1 MEMKMSKE
9 ERMLKMIREILVS
22 CPEAGQEFAD
32 DYELDAHGVEE
43 IINALQ
49 ISKTDLEY
57 ALDDLINYVP
67 ESFFEPKYINEKV
80 LHAWESIPSGI
91 RQLFGTYPEDGSR
104 ELYIRTHNPILSYEK
119 LEFHDLDEKGYR
131 IYIQIMNQL
140 KRCARELDKRLRTFY
155 PQELGYKNC
164 LKFYIKFPSEKY
176 TRTWWDGDIMS
187 VKPLGWGRTK
197 SIEQEIAIIRWLTD
211 VSQTVPRNGLNF
223 LFNNIYWISALTP
236 SCVNV
241 FDLFIN
247 ACTASPDEISADEY
261 PPYEEFLFP
270 LLYQREL
277 DRVELCL
284 EWYKTHE
291 KNPIGEYYFTEYLL
305 NGCMDE
311 KLIITRTR
319 NLKKELRTF
328 IKEHKEIFLKEM
340 REILCKEYGKPGI
353 PYRIVDLNT
362 CNLRSTK
369 TGWFEY
375 NYPDILGSKELQ
387 KAMRYIIREAYRTV
401 IGN

>member
-104 ELYIRTHNPILSYEK
+104 ELNIRTHTPILTYEK
-119 LEFHDLDEKGYR
+119 HQY
-131 IYIQIMNQL
+131 Q
-140 KRCARELDKRLRTFY
+140 DK
-155 PQELGYKNC
+155 QH
-164 LKFYIKFPSEKY
+164 
-176 TRTWWDGDIMS
+176 
-187 VKPLGWGRTK
+187 
-197 SIEQEIAIIRWLTD
+197 
-211 VSQTVPRNGLNF
+211 
-223 LFNNIYWISALTP
+223 WISALTP

-270 LLYQREL
+270 LLYQGEL

-340 REILCKEYGKPGI
+340 
-353 PYRIVDLNT
+353 
-362 CNLRSTK
+362 
-369 TGWFEY
+369 
-375 NYPDILGSKELQ
+375 
-387 KAMRYIIREAYRTV
+387 
-401 IGN
+401 